1 MPIPAN
7 LQHFWGAFAS
17 ASGEPDD
24 SRFLEAFAFGDS
36 ESLANELAELVLQ
49 GVKRATAASLWALRA
64 EGRQPAKPG
73 DLSIV
78 TNWAGQPLCII
89 ETEAVE
95 TVPFNEVTAE
105 FAATEGEGD
114 SSLSFWR
121 AAHTEYFTRECRRI
135 GQAFE
140 QTMPVVCER
149 FRVVYQPSAV

>member
-7 LQHFWGAFAS
+7 LQRFWNAFAS

-36 ESLANELAELVLQ
+36 ESLANDLAALVLQ
-49 GVKRATAASLWALRA
+49 GVKRATAGSLWAIQA
-64 EGRQPAKPG
+64 EGKQLQKPG

-78 TNWAGQPLCII
+78 TNWVGQPLCII

-95 TVPFNEVTAE
+95 IVPFREVTAE
-105 FAATEGEGD
+105 FAAAEGEGD

-121 AAHTEYFTRECRRI
+121 AAHTDAFTRECSRI
-135 GQAFE
+135 GRAFE